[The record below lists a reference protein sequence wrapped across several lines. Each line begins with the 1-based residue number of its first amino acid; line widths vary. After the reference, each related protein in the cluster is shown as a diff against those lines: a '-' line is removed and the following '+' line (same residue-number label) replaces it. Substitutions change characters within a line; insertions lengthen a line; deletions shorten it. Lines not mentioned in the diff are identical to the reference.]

1 MPQSIYIN
9 KQRPRIMIKIQ
20 VFKEPDGWRAAIK
33 TDSGVRVLLEFF
45 EDEIEAKLYAASVI

>member
-1 MPQSIYIN
+1 MSQSVCLN
-9 KQRPRIMIKIQ
+9 KQGQNVIKIQ

-33 TDSGVRVLLEFF
+33 TDNGVRVLLEFF